1 MMDGE
6 PNPIRDIVYRKL
18 ERLTERKIQEGFIR
32 GDGPRIIDEIVSDCR
47 DGVLGTPGDDE
58 EKIGTMATVL
68 LHYLCSSL
76 LIPAQRK
83 AVLDGVCIDMVIP
96 DTKTLKTSWNSSVV
110 LCILTS
116 TERAYVEQRISDARR
131 IQPNRENIWV
141 VSPKPVGS
149 ECRTFVVGSEEN
161 PFSQIIAR
169 INEFLDRSRS
179 VKFRI
184 FKAV

>member
-6 PNPIRDIVYRKL
+6 PSPIRDIVYQKL
-18 ERLTERKIQEGFIR
+18 ERLTEKKIQEGFLQ

-47 DGVLGTPGDDE
+47 DGVLGTPGEDE
-58 EKIGTMATVL
+58 EKIGTMVTVL
-68 LHYLCSSL
+68 MHYLCSSL
-76 LIPAQRK
+76 LIPTQRK
-83 AVLDGVCIDMVIP
+83 ATLDDVYIDIVIP
-96 DTKTLKTSWNSSVV
+96 DTKTLKTSWNSSIV

-116 TERAYVEQRISDARR
+116 TEKTYVEQRISDARR
-131 IQPNRENIWV
+131 IQPNQENIWL
-141 VSPKPVGS
+141 VSPKPVDS
-149 ECRTFVVGSEEN
+149 EYKTFVVGSEEN

-169 INEFLDRSRS
+169 INEFLDKNRS